1 MNYQC
6 LYGNN
11 ILIIEDI
18 MKNIF
23 DANISIMIYE
33 LTYLEV
39 LETFDRHTLDIGI
52 INCPQP
58 WIILSIYFLAIPQ
71 TLSHAMFDH
80 PWRIDVTSCEVWVV
94 TQFRLQKVIIW
105 EIFNFEDFSYT
116 NILFEKWFSTLFS

>member
-39 LETFDRHTLDIGI
+39 L
-52 INCPQP
+52 
-58 WIILSIYFLAIPQ
+58 
-71 TLSHAMFDH
+71 
-80 PWRIDVTSCEVWVV
+80 
-94 TQFRLQKVIIW
+94 
-105 EIFNFEDFSYT
+105 
-116 NILFEKWFSTLFS
+116 